1 MHITVYLLL
10 LASVVLA
17 LLGPQLGRRLAPAA
31 AVRALTLLSLVATAA
46 LVWGMTAVTV
56 GGLGRT
62 DAFQDQAHS
71 SPVALAHDDPVPN
84 VLGALAAGLL
94 AVSLLRALTVLRR
107 RRSAL
112 RGLAPLRKRPAAGDL
127 VVIEADRP
135 DAYALPGRSRRV
147 VVTSA
152 MLRALPADEQAVL
165 LAHER
170 AHLLHRHHLYAA
182 IAETAAACN
191 PLLRPVRDLIA
202 FHIERWADE
211 EAARTT
217 GSRLLAAR
225 SLARAALAIADATR
239 AREPQ
244 GVLAYLRHKVTA
256 RVGALQAERPTSH
269 WGAVSPAVAVTA
281 LTGVAFAEV
290 TSDFARCLHVLHL
303 F

>member
-31 AVRALTLLSLVATAA
+31 AVRALTLLSVIATTAM
-46 LVWGMTAVTV
+46 VWGMTAVTV

-112 RGLAPLRKRPAAGDL
+112 RELAPLRKRPAAGDL
-127 VVIEADRP
+127 VVIEAERP
-135 DAYALPGRSRRV
+135 DAYALPGRPGRV

-170 AHLLHRHHLYAA
+170 AHLRHRHHLYAA
-182 IAETAAACN
+182 VAETAAACN

-225 SLARAALAIADATR
+225 SLARAALATADAAR
-239 AREPQ
+239 ARGTQ
-244 GVLAYLRHKVTA
+244 GVLAYLRHRVTA

-281 LTGVAFAEV
+281 LTGAAFAEV